1 MFITCLLVYLLF
13 CLSIFSSYTNNEL
26 SFVVFRDN
34 SLTFNQFSILYVQF
48 YKELHLDPQ
57 GNCHSAR
64 LCHPIH
70 CNTEYHLYM
79 ETINS
84 LEDTA
89 CNSHFFTFNGVEFHQ
104 VFSGGGGQA
113 TRNRKNKDGKWTWE
127 TRRDSA
133 GCGSHSRARAGKE

>member
-1 MFITCLLVYLLF
+1 MHV
-13 CLSIFSSYTNNEL
+13 
-26 SFVVFRDN
+26 
-34 SLTFNQFSILYVQF
+34 
-48 YKELHLDPQ
+48 DPQ
-57 GNCHSAR
+57 GNCRSAR

-104 VFSGGGGQA
+104 VFSGGG
-113 TRNRKNKDGKWTWE
+113 RRKETGRIRTGSGRGKREE
-127 TRRDSA
+127 TARDA
-133 GCGSHSRARAGKE
+133 GVIRGRERGKND